1 MADVF
6 KVEGVDKILQQ
17 IGERIRK
24 TVQDLNAVVAVGYST
39 AYALHV
45 HENIE
50 MKWRGLP
57 RRAPAK
63 GVYWGPKG
71 QAKFLEQPF
80 RELNRTGVI
89 GDIVRKA
96 LLKGATMGQA
106 LLLAGLR
113 VQRESQKLVPID
125 TATLKNSAFTVIE
138 SGQGQQP
145 SPGGAGS

>member
-1 MADVF
+1 MSNVLR
-6 KVEGVDKILQQ
+6 VEGVDKILQQ
-17 IGERIRK
+17 IGERVKK

-39 AYALHV
+39 AYALYV

-57 RRAPAK
+57 RRHPAK

-80 RELNRTGVI
+80 RELNRSGVT

-96 LLKGATMGQA
+96 LLRGATMSQA
-106 LLLAGLR
+106 LVLAGLR
-113 VQRESQKLVPID
+113 IQRDSQKLVPID
-125 TATLKNSAFTVIE
+125 TGTLKNSAFTVVE
-138 SGQGQQP
+138 SGAKTTSGV
-145 SPGGAGS
+145 S